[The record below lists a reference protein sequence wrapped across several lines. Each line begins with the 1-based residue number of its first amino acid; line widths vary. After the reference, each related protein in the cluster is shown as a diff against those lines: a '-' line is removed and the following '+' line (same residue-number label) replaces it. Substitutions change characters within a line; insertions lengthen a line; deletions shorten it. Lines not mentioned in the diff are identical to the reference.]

1 MVQNK
6 TFGHGFLK
14 YQISAKGD
22 AVEGSHGNGVRVE
35 IEVKKGAPRTGT
47 GWTKGILGT
56 FLPEFLLMRE
66 DL

>member
-6 TFGHGFLK
+6 TFGHGLLK
-14 YQISAKGD
+14 CQISAKGD

-47 GWTKGILGT
+47 
-56 FLPEFLLMRE
+56 
-66 DL
+66 